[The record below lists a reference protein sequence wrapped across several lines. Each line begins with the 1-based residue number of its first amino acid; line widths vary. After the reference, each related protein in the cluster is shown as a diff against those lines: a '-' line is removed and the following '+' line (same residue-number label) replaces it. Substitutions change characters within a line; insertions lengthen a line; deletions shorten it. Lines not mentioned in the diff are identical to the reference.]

1 MPRKVTS
8 SPSAQQ
14 IGVTRDHRSTE
25 PQKDY
30 RQGLNRFDN
39 SYIQAFSQRYADIHP
54 FMVMDGL
61 PADDMP
67 FRSMHE
73 LGTYTLQ
80 SPLKSDV
87 YMHKTIALVPYQSI
101 LPNTW
106 KLFYVNPTKGDD
118 IPGDAYCNIDVIKY
132 IKNDINE
139 TIILLGPDGY
149 VPDQNIVL
157 QYLVSSLIIAESVLS
172 TGSLCSALKMNFH
185 SYVSGKLGDRFKTFD
200 DLFDYLMGSIING
213 VGLSCIRKY
222 GDSFDNITTKL
233 DVIDN
238 FSSMYRKVSSHY
250 LLDVLRDNDIYQ
262 VPNTGITQD
271 GFVDVT
277 TAEFP
282 LVSDDGA
289 SYSANWEDFK
299 SLVISLLQKLY
310 NVLPDESYSVSLE
323 RVIAYQLACMKFMS
337 DDSIDTIYNANL
349 FRNNFTQ
356 LFDYGDSFQYNGQ
369 PVIYD
374 VFSNHNLEKAFSS
387 DILTCTSLLF
397 RYRQSLKYGDYFNSS
412 RPSPYAVG
420 DVNAP
425 VVNNFVSAIDITKKI
440 SEQRYL
446 NWSNRTGM
454 SYDDYVEGL
463 TGVRPT
469 MDISEPL
476 FVAHEKFKIS
486 GFEVENT
493 GAAQQESGTNSV
505 STLLKSTRS
514 DYLYNIGI
522 KDPCIVIGLSHFD
535 VKRLYTRIMDRN
547 NLKSNRFDFFNKFYQ
562 YTGDQEIKR
571 VELDASSAITM
582 NFAYTTRFMQFKQQV
597 SHAGG
602 AFIGPLRS
610 WAMVADADDDVQY
623 YGIINSDFIRNSN
636 SSFDIFFGSVTG
648 LSLGNYFHF
657 SVIYHNDFSEM
668 RRAMDVAPDIL

>member
-1 MPRKVTS
+1 MPRKVIS
-8 SPSAQQ
+8 SPTAQQ
-14 IGVTRDHRSTE
+14 IGVSRDHRSTE

-30 RQGLNRFDN
+30 RQGLNKFDN
-39 SYIQAFSQRYADIHP
+39 SYYQAFSQRYADIHP

-118 IPGDAYCNIDVIKY
+118 IPDDAYCNIDVIKFLKAY
-132 IKNDINE
+132 ILDITDIATNE
-139 TIILLGPDGY
+139 NVEVSAHD
-149 VPDQNIVL
+149 VL
-157 QYLVSSLIIAESVLS
+157 MLSVGCLICCEAILS

-185 SYVSGKLGDRFKTFD
+185 SYVTGKLGDRFRTFD
-200 DLFDYLMGSIING
+200 DLFDYLIGSIINA
-213 VGLSCIRKY
+213 VGLSCVRKY
-222 GDSFDNITTKL
+222 GDNYDRISTK
-233 DVIDN
+233 IEM
-238 FSSMYRKVSSHY
+238 SEHSPIYRKVSSHFI
-250 LLDVLRDNDIYQ
+250 LDVLRDSDF
-262 VPNTGITQD
+262 VDSPSVGVTDD
-271 GFVDVT
+271 GFVDVS
-277 TAEFP
+277 TAQFP
-282 LVSDDGA
+282 LISDDGA
-289 SYSANWEDFK
+289 SYTVSWNDFK
-299 SLVISLLQKLY
+299 AQLVSYLLKLY
-310 NVLPDESYSVSLE
+310 YCLPDESYKVSLE
-323 RVIAYQLACMKFMS
+323 KVIAYQFACMKFMS

-349 FRNNFTQ
+349 FRNNFTS
-356 LFDYGDSFQYNGQ
+356 LFEYGDSFQYNGQ
-369 PVIYD
+369 PIIYD
-374 VFSNHNLEKAFSS
+374 VFSRHNLEKAFDFDLPTSF
-387 DILTCTSLLF
+387 SLLF

-440 SEQRYL
+440 SEQRFV

-454 SYDDYVEGL
+454 SYEDYVEGL

-476 FVAHEKFKIS
+476 FVSHEKYKIS

-493 GAAQQESGTNSV
+493 GSAQQESGTNSV
-505 STLLKSTRS
+505 TTLLKSTRS

-571 VELDASSAITM
+571 VELDASATLVQ

-623 YGIINSDFIRNSN
+623 LGIINSDFIRNTN
-636 SSFDIFFGSVTG
+636 SSFDIFFGSVSG

>member
-30 RQGLNRFDN
+30 RQGLNNFDN
-39 SYIQAFSQRYADIHP
+39 SYYQAFSQRYADIHP
-54 FMVMDGL
+54 FMIMDGL

-118 IPGDAYCNIDVIKY
+118 IPDDVYCTLDIIKHLKAEIQNTLY
-132 IKNDINE
+132 YLNNE
-139 TIILLGPDGY
+139 QLEENSIEVLTFVVGTF
-149 VPDQNIVL
+149 IVC
-157 QYLVSSLIIAESVLS
+157 ESILS
-172 TGSLCSALKMNFH
+172 TGSLLSALKMNFH
-185 SYVSGKLGDRFKTFD
+185 SYVTGKFGKEFKTFD
-200 DLFDYLMGSIING
+200 DVFDVFISAIIDS
-213 VGLSCIRKY
+213 VGLSCVRNY
-222 GDSFDNITTKL
+222 GDNVDRISTKVDMTL
-233 DVIDN
+233 Q
-238 FSSMYRKVSSHY
+238 SPTYRQVSAHHI
-250 LLDVLRDNDIYQ
+250 LDVLRDNDFTQIS
-262 VPNTGITQD
+262 TGINDD
-271 GFVDVT
+271 GFILPLTSNFTLSYSDGT
-277 TAEFP
+277 SNTYNWGEFITILSSLFTLIDNCLP
-282 LVSDDGA
+282 ESSYLVS
-289 SYSANWEDFK
+289 
-299 SLVISLLQKLY
+299 V
-310 NVLPDESYSVSLE
+310 E
-323 RVIAYQLACMKFMS
+323 RLIAYQFACVKFMS

-349 FRNNFTQ
+349 FRNNFSN
-356 LFDYGDSFQYNGQ
+356 LMDFGDSFQYNGQ
-369 PVIYD
+369 PIIYD
-374 VFSNHNLEKAFSS
+374 VFSNHNLEKAFSNDMFS
-387 DILTCTSLLF
+387 ASCLLF

-440 SEQRYL
+440 SEQRFV

-454 SYDDYVEGL
+454 SYEDYVEGL

-476 FVAHEKFKIS
+476 FVSHEKYKIS

-505 STLLKSTRS
+505 TTLLKSTRS

-571 VELDASSAITM
+571 VELDASATLVQ

-610 WAMVADADDDVQY
+610 WAMVADADDDVPY
-623 YGIINSDFIRNSN
+623 LGIINSDFIRNTN
-636 SSFDIFFGSVTG
+636 SSFDIFFGSVSG

>member
-54 FMVMDGL
+54 YMIMDGL
-61 PADDMP
+61 PADDIP

-118 IPGDAYCNIDVIKY
+118 IPDDVYCTLDVIKHLRTELINARDLLDSPVYNDDATFVLTY
-132 IKNDINE
+132 I
-139 TIILLGPDGY
+139 LGAF
-149 VPDQNIVL
+149 
-157 QYLVSSLIIAESVLS
+157 LISESVLS

-185 SYVSGKLGDRFKTFD
+185 SYVTGKFKNKNIRTFD
-200 DLFDYLMGSIING
+200 DIFDIIIGSILDS
-213 VGLSCIRKY
+213 VGLSCTRTY
-222 GDSFDNITTKL
+222 GDNVDKISTKVDMTL
-233 DVIDN
+233 L
-238 FSSMYRKVSSHY
+238 SPTYRLVSPH
-250 LLDVLRDNDIYQ
+250 LILDVLRDQDFTSI
-262 VPNTGITQD
+262 NTGVTDD
-271 GFVDVT
+271 GFIDPST
-277 TAEFP
+277 ATFFLPASIAGEDGSYTWAEFKTF
-282 LVSDDGA
+282 VSGIL
-289 SYSANWEDFK
+289 SELIN
-299 SLVISLLQKLY
+299 LL
-310 NVLPDESYSVSLE
+310 PEESYPVSVE
-323 RVIAYQLACMKFMS
+323 RLIAYQFACMKFMS

-349 FRNNFTQ
+349 FRNNFSN
-356 LFDYGDSFQYNGQ
+356 LFEYGDSFTYNGQ

-374 VFSNHNLEKAFSS
+374 VFSNHNLEKAFSNS
-387 DILTCTSLLF
+387 SVAFFLLF
-397 RYRQSLKYGDYFNSS
+397 RFRQSLKYGDYFNSS

-454 SYDDYVEGL
+454 SYEDYVEGL
-463 TGVRPT
+463 TGVRPS
-469 MDISEPL
+469 MDITEPL
-476 FVAHEKFKIS
+476 FVAHEKYKIS

-514 DYLYNIGI
+514 DYLFNIGI

-602 AFIGPLRS
+602 AFVGPLRS
-610 WAMVADADDDVQY
+610 WAMVADADDDVQF
-623 YGIINSDFIRNSN
+623 YGIISSDFIRNSN
-636 SSFDIFFGSVTG
+636 SSFDIFFGSVNG

>member
-8 SPSAQQ
+8 SPNAQQ
-14 IGVTRDHRSTE
+14 IGVQRDHRSTE
-25 PQKDY
+25 PKKDY
-30 RQGLNRFDN
+30 RQGLNKFDN
-39 SYIQAFSQRYADIHP
+39 SYMQAFSQRYADIHP

-118 IPGDAYCNIDVIKY
+118 IPDDVYCTLDIIKY
-132 IKNDINE
+132 LKDDIGICLYYLNNSQLDADSSNE
-139 TIILLGPDGY
+139 
-149 VPDQNIVL
+149 VL
-157 QYLVSSLIIAESVLS
+157 NYLVGTLIFLESVLS

-185 SYVSGKLGDRFKTFD
+185 SYVTGKLGKNFKTFD
-200 DLFDYLMGSIING
+200 DLFDSLMSSIIDS
-213 VGLSCIRKY
+213 VGLSCVRQY
-222 GDSFDNITTKL
+222 GDNTDKISTKVDMNML
-233 DVIDN
+233 SPV
-238 FSSMYRKVSSHY
+238 YREVSPH
-250 LLDVLRDNDIYQ
+250 LILDVLRDNDFISLSSG
-262 VPNTGITQD
+262 VNDD
-271 GFVDVT
+271 GFIIPNDSTFKVVDSSGVSSELNWQQFKGVAAGLLT
-277 TAEFP
+277 
-282 LVSDDGA
+282 LV
-289 SYSANWEDFK
+289 N
-299 SLVISLLQKLY
+299 
-310 NVLPDESYSVSLE
+310 NCLPDSSYSVSIE
-323 RVIAYQLACMKFMS
+323 RLIAYQLACIKFMS
-337 DDSIDTIYNANL
+337 DDSIDTIFNANL
-349 FRNNFTQ
+349 FRNNFTN
-356 LFDYGDSFQYNGQ
+356 LFEYGDSFQYNGQ
-369 PVIYD
+369 PIIYD
-374 VFSNHNLEKAFSS
+374 VFSNHNLSKAFANDCFSAA
-387 DILTCTSLLF
+387 SLLF

-440 SEQRYL
+440 SDQRFL

-454 SYDDYVEGL
+454 SYEDYVEGL

-476 FVAHEKFKIS
+476 FVAHEKYKIS

-505 STLLKSTRS
+505 TTLLKSTRS

-522 KDPCIVIGLSHFD
+522 QDPCIVIGLSHFD

-571 VELDASSAITM
+571 VELDASATLVQ

-610 WAMVADADDDVQY
+610 WAMVADADDDVPY
-623 YGIINSDFIRNSN
+623 LGIINSDFIRNTN
-636 SSFDIFFGSVTG
+636 SSFDIFFGSVSG

-657 SVIYHNDFSEM
+657 SVIYQNDFSEM